1 MKPTQVVSPR
11 SVLPFPIHTTTT
23 THVLIRTYVEVRQS
37 QLSTTVKTFFSHH
50 DSPFSLPFFHGLV
63 LCSCSLIYSSCYTIC
78 LPALL
83 ACLSAR

>member
-37 QLSTTVKTFFSHH
+37 QLSTTVKTFFFLIMILLFLYPS
-50 DSPFSLPFFHGLV
+50 STALYSALV
-63 LCSCSLIYSSCYTIC
+63 
-78 LPALL
+78 A
-83 ACLSAR
+83 